1 MTGPRNPLV
10 HPHRRRGRHFLPLM
24 IAVFCGPLACSND
37 EATGPTPSSGGSS
50 ATAVSHPVPKPA
62 GSRMYASSVAPYR
75 VYPSMAT
82 SAGTS
87 AALMVEGPSVL
98 VLADTDVVSTTAL
111 ANSLANGGAQVTV
124 RPGPEYTWDGTNPSL
139 EGFDVVVH
147 LNGSSYELP
156 LPVEAQNALTSF
168 VWNGGGFLGAKWNGQ
183 EDQPQMAD
191 LVLQGFG
198 GLPTGPEQACGH
210 CEMTYEAEAAAAG
223 HPVLAGLPTPL
234 TFTADGH
241 DAGPQIEF
249 ASNPS
254 TVLMRVP
261 NGGAG
266 VLVRAFGSGRI
277 VNFSFAPNYYW
288 DDTGAIRDP
297 VMLQDPNIQLLYLNA
312 VNWASGLGSGTAQP
326 QTISFG
332 TLGGKVFG
340 NADFSIS
347 ASASSGL
354 PVNFTSTGS
363 CVVLGNTV
371 SITAAGS
378 CTITAHQSGN
388 DDFLPAE
395 DVSQSFQ
402 IQQAVPVIQ
411 WTPAPLMSGTPLGP
425 SQLNATATGVGGTPL
440 SGSFIY
446 TPPAG
451 TSFGAGTV
459 TLSVHFTPASSNYT
473 GAEHTVSINVSGAMI
488 FTGFYAPIKNNYLN
502 TVMAGSAIPVKFSL
516 GAYRGLDVLH
526 GGAPSS
532 IPVECPAG
540 APSNTVRP
548 GIAASS
554 GLKAVGS
561 SYTYTWK
568 TSPSWSGTCRRMV
581 VTLADGSTHEALF
594 RFTAP
599 APATTSSSARR
610 ILGR

>member
-10 HPHRRRGRHFLPLM
+10 HPYRRRGRHFLPLM

-50 ATAVSHPVPKPA
+50 AAAVSHPVPKPA

-223 HPVLAGLPTPL
+223 HPVLAGLPTSF
-234 TFTADGH
+234 TFIADGH

-261 NGGAG
+261 NGGAA
-266 VLVRAFGSGRI
+266 VLIREFGAGRI
-277 VNFSFAPNYYW
+277 VNFSFAPNYYF
-288 DDTGAIRDP
+288 DDMGSIQDP
-297 VMLQDPNIQLLYLNA
+297 VMLQDPTIQQLYINA
-312 VNWASGLGSGTAQP
+312 VQWAGASASGTLQP
-326 QTISFG
+326 QTITFDPLEDKVYG
-332 TLGGKVFG
+332 DPAFALG
-340 NADFSIS
+340 ATT
-347 ASASSGL
+347 SSGL
-354 PVNFTSTGS
+354 PVNYTASGTCEVLGVSVTIIGAGS
-363 CVVLGNTV
+363 C
-371 SITAAGS
+371 SITARQAGNDS
-378 CTITAHQSGN
+378 FEPAADVSRSFNIAKAAATITVGTEYVYDGTARSASITTSPSPLSGVTVTYTLN
-388 DDFLPAE
+388 G
-395 DVSQSFQ
+395 
-402 IQQAVPVIQ
+402 VPVAQPIDAGVYQVVATLDNHNYAAEPANGTLTIRQATPVLQ
-411 WTPAPLMSGTPLGP
+411 WQPARIS
-425 SQLNATATGVGGTPL
+425 VGTPL
-440 SGSFIY
+440 SSAQLNAVAKGIGGVTLSGSFVY

-451 TSFGAGTV
+451 TRLKAGSQ
-459 TLSVHFTPASSNYT
+459 TLSVVFTPASQNYT
-473 GAEHTVSINVSGAMI
+473 GARSSVTIVVDLGKSNKPQKKA
-488 FTGFYAPIKNNYLN
+488 L
-502 TVMAGSAIPVKFSL
+502 VK
-516 GAYRGLDVLH
+516 
-526 GGAPSS
+526 
-532 IPVECPAG
+532 
-540 APSNTVRP
+540 
-548 GIAASS
+548 
-554 GLKAVGS
+554 
-561 SYTYTWK
+561 
-568 TSPSWSGTCRRMV
+568 
-581 VTLADGSTHEALF
+581 
-594 RFTAP
+594 
-599 APATTSSSARR
+599 
-610 ILGR
+610 GR